1 MLQLNLLFV
10 ILDLLILIACPIL
23 LCLAIFA
30 NIQYARESLTLA
42 DVSVDG

>member
-23 LCLAIFA
+23 LCLANFA
-30 NIQYARESLTLA
+30 NIQNQKKDLIWQIY
-42 DVSVDG
+42 